1 MAEIQSPLSGGLRV
15 ARRTV
20 SAETFT
26 GRAVPPPVAQPDPIT
41 SSLIQRNTLSLN
53 TVSAQLQSI
62 SQQMVALSVSMQSV
76 FTNISSNT
84 VLERQK
90 EIQNQNQERRLAEQQ
105 LREGKES
112 AIERKMQ
119 SALIYPVQKVA
130 AKATFTLTRLMGF
143 FTTLLAGWLLNQGVQ
158 TIKAF
163 AEGNTEKLNQIKD
176 NVLKNLGIVAGVYAA
191 IRFGIV
197 GVINIIS
204 RVTSRIFA
212 AVASKIFLRP
222 VQALLGGVKSAASW
236 FISNFKKLI
245 PGLGKAAAAA
255 PAAAAAKPSGVGLTF
270 KTLTGIGLQT
280 AAGAG
285 LDIAVNKE
293 EPGRAIAGA
302 GAGSALSTFAGAVGR
317 RAFGLPGALIFG
329 VGGYMLGTDLGKTA
343 IDKIRGT
350 ETKQPPSSPTP
361 QVKAQPPTPPQAQ
374 PTEQK
379 VDQLKLKTLDA
390 SQMQS
395 ETVAGSNQDF
405 SKPPEFGM
413 ANIQMDAEDKTAK
426 TSPTISAK
434 PPEAQVQPLKTETTT
449 SKIEGIGPLPEVPPT
464 VVPIPAQQTNQNPR
478 FIAGQSGRANS
489 VPTFLSSDPDNFY
502 TLYSQVHY
510 NVVTV

>member
-41 SSLIQRNTLSLN
+41 TSLIQRNTLSLN

-76 FTNISSNT
+76 FTNISSNA

-119 SALIYPVQKVA
+119 GALIYPVQKIA

-143 FTTLLAGWLLNQGVQ
+143 FTTLLAGWLLNQGIQ

-197 GVINIIS
+197 GVVNIIT

-285 LDIAVNKE
+285 LDIALNKE
-293 EPGRAIAGA
+293 DPARAVAGA
-302 GAGSALSTFAGAVGR
+302 GLGSIGSVPVAAVGKK
-317 RAFGLPGALIFG
+317 
-329 VGGYMLGTDLGKTA
+329 MLGPLGA
-343 IDKIRGT
+343 IALGGLAYMGFSDVGKMALDKVRGT
-350 ETKQPPSSPTP
+350 ETKQPPSTPTS
-361 QVKAQPPTPPQAQ
+361 QVKAQPPTPPPAQ
-374 PTEQK
+374 PKEQK
-379 VDQLKLKTLDA
+379 VDQLKLQTLSS
-390 SQMQS
+390 SQMQG

-405 SKPPEFGM
+405 SKPPEFGI
-413 ANIQMDAEDKTAK
+413 ANIPMGAEDKTTK
-426 TSPTISAK
+426 TTPTIEAK
-434 PPEAQVQPLKTETTT
+434 PAEAQIQPLKSETAT
-449 SKIEGIGPLPEVPPT
+449 KVEGIGPLPEVPPT
-464 VVPIPAQQTNQNPR
+464 VVPIPAQQPPQNPQPMG
-478 FIAGQSGRANS
+478 GQSGRANS
-489 VPTFLSSDPDNFY
+489 VPTFSSSNPDNFY